1 MINIITMT
9 SVMMMIIIIQKGEFF
24 TEEYARVRHFADTVM
39 FPVNKAQKRGDTTT
53 RHHLLNKEAACLTT
67 HRIAG
72 KD

>member
-24 TEEYARVRHFADTVM
+24 MKEYARVRHFANTVM

-53 RHHLLNKEAACLTT
+53 RHKPPLA
-67 HRIAG
+67 
-72 KD
+72 

>member
-24 TEEYARVRHFADTVM
+24 MKEYARVRHFANTVM

-53 RHHLLNKEAACLTT
+53 RHQ
-67 HRIAG
+67 R
-72 KD
+72 